1 MMRVGLIRNARSH
14 RNRTPDELFCQTAT
28 ALLGDCFA
36 EPASPQELEAVLD
49 AFVLRGVELLII
61 DGGDGTLHKV
71 LGALPPKWV
80 EAPPFFAI
88 LPSGNTNLVA
98 ADVGCTQRGVAGL
111 RRLLNAVKDD
121 SWRHQVQRRHV
132 MDIVWTDQSYTSQ
145 RGMFFGAAAFTR
157 GIDIA
162 HEGVHRQ
169 GLFQKLAVLVTIAL
183 SGLQLLHRK
192 SRNVWLAGEPMSVD
206 IDMQGAREGARFLF
220 LATSL
225 QKMFFGIWPF
235 WNGEAAALRFLDVDA
250 NPRDLFKAGFS
261 VLCGRQPQ
269 WLKAHEHYQSG
280 GAARIGLEL
289 SHRFVIDGEIFEPGP
304 SGRIILTAGPSLEF
318 LVL

>member
-1 MMRVGLIRNARSH
+1 MMRVGLIRNAASY
-14 RNRTPDELFCQTAT
+14 RNRTPDEAFRQTAM

-36 EPASPQELEAVLD
+36 EPSSPQELEAVLD
-49 AFVLRGVELLII
+49 RFVLRGVELLIV

-71 LGALPPKWV
+71 LGALPPQWV
-80 EAPPFFAI
+80 DTPPLFAI

-98 ADVGCTQRGVAGL
+98 ADVGCTQRGTAGL
-111 RRLLNAVKDD
+111 GRLLEAVKNGG
-121 SWRHQVQRRHV
+121 WRQYVKRRHAL
-132 MDIVWTDQSYTSQ
+132 DIEWADRSQVPQ

-162 HEGVHRQ
+162 HEGVHKQ

-183 SGLQLLHRK
+183 SGLQLLRRK
-192 SRNVWLAGEPMSVD
+192 SRDVWLSGEPMSVD
-206 IDMQGAREGARFLF
+206 IDMQGAREGDRFLF

-250 NPRDLFKAGFS
+250 YPRDLLKAGVA
-261 VLCGRQPQ
+261 VLRGRQPQ
-269 WLKAHEHYQSG
+269 WLQAHAHYHSG

-289 SHRFVIDGEIFEPGP
+289 SHRFIIDGEVFEPGP
-304 SGRIILTAGPSLEF
+304 ARRIILKAGPSLEF